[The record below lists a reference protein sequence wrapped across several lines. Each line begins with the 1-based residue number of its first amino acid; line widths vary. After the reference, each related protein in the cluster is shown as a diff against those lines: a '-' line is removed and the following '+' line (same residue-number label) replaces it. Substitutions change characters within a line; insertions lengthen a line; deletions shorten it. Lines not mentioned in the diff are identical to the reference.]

1 MSIRRITTLIVVIA
15 SLIIVVSIGS
25 VSYLFIEFDQAQ
37 AREKKLRQTSQSLAN
52 VSSILSEYLFLATF
66 RVKRQ
71 LRLATADFAGR
82 VEELKDLPGESART
96 RLLVERRQVLI
107 NELNRLFS
115 LEQNMNQ
122 NLDFRHNTELLK
134 QEIGGQLILICREMS
149 GYLSGLDAE
158 LRRQMAEKRMILV
171 CSALAAI
178 LLISVIVVVIILW
191 MRRHLLIPIFN
202 LHQAAGRI
210 AAGDYTASS
219 GVARQ
224 DEIGDLAASF
234 DTMKKAVQEHVTT
247 IAASEEN
254 LRITLDSIGDA
265 VIAADIDGRVTDM
278 NPVAE
283 QLTGWPLDKA
293 RNRPVTEVFRI
304 VNSQTREQLSDPV
317 EQVLVA
323 GEKMVL
329 DDHTALIRRDGVER
343 QVADSGSPIRDAGGR
358 VTGVVLVFRD
368 VTEAYLIQEELR
380 RNEKFLQDIFEAI
393 QDGLSVLDRDLN
405 IVRANGWMQ
414 RRYAGPG
421 TPLEGR
427 KCYTVYQQRESICPW
442 CPSVKA
448 METGLRQNA
457 EVPYPDMESPTGWI
471 DLSVFPMKNQQ
482 GRVTGLIEYVKDITD
497 KKQAENELL
506 RARDELARRAAEL
519 ERSNSELEDFAYIAS
534 HDLKEPLRGIHNYAS
549 FLLEDY
555 EDKLDQAG
563 RDKLLTLT
571 RLASRL
577 EMLLDDLLN
586 YSRVGQ
592 SGMALRQVDSGELVR
607 QVLETMGFLL
617 DDDRITVT
625 MAENM
630 PRVICDRARVGEVF
644 RNLISNAVKYNDQEA
659 PEVAIGWEE
668 SRESGR
674 VVLYVR
680 DNGIGI
686 PARHLDKI
694 FKIFKRLHARDKYGG
709 GTGSGLT
716 LARKIIERHGGQ
728 IWAESEPGRGS
739 IFRFTLPT
747 GGRHD

>member
-1 MSIRRITTLIVVIA
+1 MSIRRITTLIAIIA
-15 SLIIVVSIGS
+15 SLIIIVSIGS

-37 AREKKLRQTSQSLAN
+37 GREKKLRQASQSLAN
-52 VSSILSEYLFLATF
+52 VSSILSEYLFLETIGD
-66 RVKRQ
+66 KRQ
-71 LRLATADFAGR
+71 LRLATADFARR
-82 VEELKDLPGESART
+82 VEELKDLPGETPRM
-96 RLLVERRQVLI
+96 RLLLERRQVLI

-122 NLDFRHNTELLK
+122 NLDFRQNTELLK
-134 QEIGGQLILICREMS
+134 QEMGGQLILICREMS

-178 LLISVIVVVIILW
+178 LLVSVIVVVIILW

-202 LHQAAGRI
+202 LHQAARRI

-219 GVARQ
+219 GVTRQ

-234 DTMKKAVQEHVTT
+234 DTMKNAVQAQVTT

-254 LRITLDSIGDA
+254 LRTTLDSIGDA

-283 QLTGWPLDKA
+283 QLTGWSLDKA

-304 VNSQTREQLSDPV
+304 VNAQTREQLPDPV
-317 EQVLVA
+317 EQVLAA
-323 GEKMVL
+323 GEKIEL

-343 QVADSGSPIRDAGGR
+343 QVADSGAPIRDAGGR

-393 QDGLSVLDRDLN
+393 QDGLSVLDRDMN

-414 RRYAGPG
+414 RRYAEPG

-427 KCYTVYQQRESICPW
+427 KCYAVYQQREAICPW

-448 METGLRQNA
+448 IETGLRQNA
-457 EVPYPDMESPTGWI
+457 EVPYPDMESPSGWI
-471 DLSVFPMKNQQ
+471 ELSVFPMKNQQ
-482 GRVTGLIEYVKDITD
+482 GRVTGVIEYVKDITD

-571 RLASRL
+571 RLTSRL

-592 SGMALRQVDSGELVR
+592 ADMAMRQIDSGELVR

-617 DDDRITVT
+617 EDDRITVT
-625 MAENM
+625 MDENM

-644 RNLISNAVKYNDQEA
+644 RNLISNAVKYNDQEEL
-659 PEVAIGWEE
+659 EVAIGWEE
-668 SRESGR
+668 SQDSGR

-694 FKIFKRLHARDKYGG
+694 FKIFKRLHGRDKYGG

-747 GGRHD
+747 P